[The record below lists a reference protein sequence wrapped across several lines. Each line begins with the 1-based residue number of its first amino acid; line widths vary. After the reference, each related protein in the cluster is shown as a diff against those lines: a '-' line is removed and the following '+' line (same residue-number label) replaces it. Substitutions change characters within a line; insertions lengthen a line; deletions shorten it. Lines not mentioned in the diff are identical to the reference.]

1 MTDGSRTDG
10 SRADP
15 PDLDS
20 AIEMVER
27 EQARLADFQRRIGE
41 VGTVVESR
49 NKMLAVTL
57 GGNGELR
64 DIRFNTT
71 AYRAMAPA
79 ELSATILE
87 TLQKARSQN
96 LRTVQE
102 LMDEA
107 GVSDD
112 LDARELTSGDANFSA
127 VLGKTAAPPAEV
139 LRQGGSTP
147 GRSDRPDND
156 DGWER

>member
-1 MTDGSRTDG
+1 MSDG

-15 PDLDS
+15 TDLSS
-20 AIEMVER
+20 AIEMVAQ
-27 EQARLADFQRRIGE
+27 EQAKLADFQRRLGE

-49 NKMLAVTL
+49 NKLLTVTL
-57 GGNGELR
+57 DGNGELR
-64 DIRFNTT
+64 DIKFTTT
-71 AYRAMAPA
+71 AYRSMAPA

-96 LRTVQE
+96 LRAVQE

-112 LDARELTSGDANFSA
+112 LDVRDLTSGDADFSA
-127 VLGKTAAPPAEV
+127 VLGKTAKPAEPSGEAPHRSRGRPG
-139 LRQGGSTP
+139 LLGSAE
-147 GRSDRPDND
+147 D